1 MKLKTWYDSGNL
13 TELSERIKNIYKC
26 EYNVLPKSAESICFF
41 ENYVIKFFHNEEIAQ
56 HRVLRGKHLYPLTPK
71 ILDYRDNFIKMKL
84 INGKLVSQIKTQGE
98 IKELLQW
105 SKINLWTE
113 NVNKTD
119 DFKNICRKFYIDKT
133 KARIAKS
140 QETITDYNIINNKD
154 IGSINELIHSVDFDS
169 LLTTEQTNYHGDFIL
184 DNIIKTDGGYKLL
197 DWRQDF
203 AGELYNG
210 DKYYDLAKLRHNIIF
225 NHENVSNNLY
235 DIKIKNNNVI
245 IDLKCNYTLINQL
258 KDFDNFVLDNKLNLK
273 KIKILTAL
281 IWLNMSPLHE
291 YPLNEFLFYFG
302 KYNLSLEL

>member
-1 MKLKTWYDSGNL
+1 MFLFHVPIDLTYIQTKRSTRAITFLEKNTHKDSRIEFHYKEAN
-13 TELSERIKNIYKC
+13 SEK
-26 EYNVLPKSAESICFF
+26 A
-41 ENYVIKFFHNEEIAQ
+41 
-56 HRVLRGKHLYPLTPK
+56 
-71 ILDYRDNFIKMKL
+71 L
-84 INGKLVSQIKTQGE
+84 IVATRS
-98 IKELLQW
+98 
-105 SKINLWTE
+105 
-113 NVNKTD
+113 
-119 DFKNICRKFYIDKT
+119 
-133 KARIAKS
+133 
-140 QETITDYNIINNKD
+140 
-154 IGSINELIHSVDFDS
+154 DS
-169 LLTTEQTNYHGDFIL
+169 
-184 DNIIKTDGGYKLL
+184 DGGYKLL